1 MEFPKE
7 EISSV
12 TSVMF
17 PKKWIF
23 EPGRKVNPL
32 SIGKQ
37 TFILSSRSTVTTN
50 TQTPKSELTGK
61 IPV

>member
-23 EPGRKVNPL
+23 EPGRKVNSL
-32 SIGKQ
+32 STGTQ
-37 TFILSSRSTVTTN
+37 TFIISSRTTVTTN
-50 TQTPKSELTGK
+50 TYTLKSELTGK

>member
-17 PKKWIF
+17 RKKWIF
-23 EPGRKVNPL
+23 EPGRKVNSL
-32 SIGKQ
+32 STDTQ
-37 TFILSSRSTVTTN
+37 TFIVSSRTTVTTN
-50 TQTPKSELTGK
+50 THTPKSELTGK